1 MSNNEI
7 LALWASLKEIVDQID
22 VDVRK
27 NANGNASAG
36 VRARKGLRSVRA
48 KAAELT
54 KLTID
59 AEKAKKQSASS
70 E

>member
-1 MSNNEI
+1 MSNQEV
-7 LALWASLKEIVDQID
+7 LAIWAALKDVVDQID

-36 VRARKGLRSVRA
+36 VRARKGLRTIRA
-48 KAAELT
+48 KAAEIT

-59 AEKAKKQSASS
+59 LEKARKQQSTA

>member
-1 MSNNEI
+1 MSNQEV
-7 LALWASLKEIVDQID
+7 LALWAALKDIVDQID

-27 NANGNASAG
+27 NSNGNASAG
-36 VRARKGLRSVRA
+36 VRARKGLRTIRA
-48 KAAELT
+48 KAAEIT

-59 AEKAKKQSASS
+59 LEKARKQQNTA

>member
-1 MSNNEI
+1 MSNQEV
-7 LALWASLKEIVDQID
+7 LGLWAALKEIVDQID

-27 NANGNASAG
+27 NSNGNASAG
-36 VRARKGLRSVRA
+36 VRARKGLRIIRA

-54 KLTID
+54 KITID
-59 AEKAKKQSASS
+59 LEKAKKQQTSA